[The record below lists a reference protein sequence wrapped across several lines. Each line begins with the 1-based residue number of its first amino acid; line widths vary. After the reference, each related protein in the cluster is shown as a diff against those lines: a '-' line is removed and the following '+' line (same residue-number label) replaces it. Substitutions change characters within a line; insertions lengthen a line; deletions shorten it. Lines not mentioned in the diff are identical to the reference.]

1 MPPVA
6 QEAETPQAQA
16 VVAEEAIV
24 PGAVKVAA
32 AGQRAGATEHWVS
45 ERVRVRVRV
54 KKGTVETDRPYRR
67 WVGRVW
73 LTPPTNAAK

>member
-24 PGAVKVAA
+24 QGVATVAA
-32 AGQRAGATEHWVS
+32 AGHRAGATGHWVS
-45 ERVRVRVRV
+45 ERVRVRVGV
-54 KKGTVETDRPYRR
+54 EKGTVETDKPYRR
-67 WVGRVW
+67 WVGRV
-73 LTPPTNAAK
+73 